1 MKISIIT
8 AAYEAASTIEDT
20 IRSVLEQDYGDIEHI
35 IVDGDSK
42 DGTAEIL
49 DKYHGQVAQMISE
62 PDEGVY
68 DAMNKGIALAS
79 GDVIGFLNA
88 DDIFKSP
95 GAVSRIARE
104 LADKAVDTV
113 FGDIVIVDWDD
124 PNRVHRYFRPK
135 GFKPSHMP
143 WGWMPPHPTFY
154 AKREC
159 FARAGTFDTS
169 FKITADFDLILR
181 FLKISGF
188 SYAYVPQTLVQMR
201 HGGISSGGFRSTL
214 TINREFVR
222 ACRMNGVYS
231 NPMMV
236 WSRYIVKIFELVAK
250 PR

>member
-8 AAYEAASTIEDT
+8 AAYNAASTIEDT
-20 IRSVLEQDYGDIEHI
+20 ILSVLEQDYGDIEHI

-42 DGTAEIL
+42 DGTATIL
-49 DKYHGQVAQMISE
+49 DKYRGQVAQVISE

-88 DDIFKSP
+88 DDIFKSA
-95 GAVSRIARE
+95 GAISRIARE

-113 FGDIVIVDWDD
+113 FGDIVIVDWDE

-135 GFKPSHMP
+135 RFKPAHMRF
-143 WGWMPPHPTFY
+143 GWMPPHPTFY
-154 AKREC
+154 VRREC
-159 FARAGTFDTS
+159 FEQAGDFNTS
-169 FKITADFDLILR
+169 FNISADFDLLLRIL
-181 FLKISGF
+181 KVHGF
-188 SYAYVPQTLVQMR
+188 SYSYIPETLVQMR
-201 HGGISSGGFRSTL
+201 HGGISSGGFSSTL

-250 PR
+250 PK